1 MTINPQDNEPTPTPE
16 ELRARVEGTREELGR
31 TVEALAAEADVK
43 SRRAQQKAAKV
54 KGQVQDKAAQALH
67 AAQEKT
73 PEAVRAKAAHTMGQ
87 LSGTAHTLGERIQ
100 DGMPE
105 PVREKAYLAAE
116 ASRGKRGLLAVAGLG
131 ALALTFVAARRRR
144 C

>member
-43 SRRAQQKAAKV
+43 SRRAQQKAAQA
-54 KGQVQDKAAQALH
+54 KGQVQD
-67 AAQEKT
+67 
-73 PEAVRAKAAHTMGQ
+73 KAAHTMGQ
-87 LSGTAHTLGERIQ
+87 LSETAHTLGERIQ

-105 PVREKAYLAAE
+105 PVREKAYLVAE
-116 ASRGKRGLLAVAGLG
+116 ASRGKRGLLAVAGVG
-131 ALALTFVAARRRR
+131 ALALTYVAARRRR

>member
-31 TVEALAAEADVK
+31 TVEALAAKADVK
-43 SRRAQQKAAKV
+43 SRAQQKAVKAKS
-54 KGQVQDKAAQALH
+54 QVQEKAAQALH

-100 DGMPE
+100 DGMPD
-105 PVREKAYLAAE
+105 PVREKAYQAAE
-116 ASRGKRGLLAVAGLG
+116 TARGKRGMLMAAGLG
-131 ALALTFVAARRRR
+131 ALALAFVAARRRR